1 MTMNNL
7 VQFIYE
13 SGICLAVLFALYWL
27 TLRKETY
34 FRFNRFYLLG
44 SIAVACLLP
53 LGNFS
58 LSVFSPEASS
68 AGILPQMA
76 EAFSIPELTFSE
88 GSAHTR
94 VWQPIALAIYLTVAV
109 LLMVRTILGIIRVS
123 MLKKEGRTIHKDTY
137 SIVFL
142 KQDIA
147 PFSFFNTIF
156 INEALIDNP
165 DKKHIVDHE
174 IIHIKQGH
182 TYDIIGIEFLLAISW
197 FNPFMWLLKAALRNT
212 HEYLADHGAIHKT
225 PSLAEYQALLLKQIS
240 GLSPL
245 PVTNSF
251 NSTIKN
257 RIKMMCRNNSSL
269 SAKLKPL
276 LLVPV
281 LTCLTLL
288 FACNENDLL
297 LESPESFDELVEEND
312 TQTEAAIAEE
322 EVFYIV
328 EEMPTF
334 NGGEPAMEF
343 RKYIAQNLRY
353 PVSATKIGT
362 EGRVIIQFAID
373 KDGKVVDA
381 VVVRSVD
388 PALDEEAVR
397 VVMSSPDWTPGK
409 QRGKAV
415 KVLFTFPINFIIP

>member
-1 MTMNNL
+1 MNSL
-7 VQFIYE
+7 VQFVYE

-53 LGNFS
+53 LGNFG

-68 AGILPQMA
+68 TGVLPPLV
-76 EAFSIPELTFSE
+76 EAIRIPELTFSE
-88 GSAHTR
+88 GSNTTWAWR
-94 VWQPIALAIYLTVAV
+94 PIVLAIYLTGAV

-123 MLKKEGRTIHKDTY
+123 MLKKEGRTIHEGAY
-137 SIVFL
+137 SLVFL
-142 KQDIA
+142 KQEIA
-147 PFSFFNTIF
+147 PFSFFRTIF
-156 INEALIDNP
+156 IHEVLIDNP
-165 DKKHIVDHE
+165 DKKHIIDHE

-182 TYDIIGIEFLLAISW
+182 TYDIICIEFLLAISW

-225 PSLAEYQALLLKQIS
+225 PSLAQYQAILLKQIS

-288 FACNENDLL
+288 FACNENEPI
-297 LESPESFDELVEEND
+297 LENPESFDPVVEED
-312 TQTEAAIAEE
+312 DIQKESVIAEDE
-322 EVFYIV
+322 IFYIV
-328 EEMPTF
+328 EVMPTF
-334 NGGEPAMEF
+334 NDGEPADEF
-343 RKYIAQNLRY
+343 RRYVAQNLRY
-353 PVSATKIGT
+353 PESAKEHGI
-362 EGRVIIQFAID
+362 EGRVVVQFAID
-373 KDGKVVDA
+373 KEGSVVNA

-388 PALDEEAVR
+388 PALDKEAVR
-397 VVMSSPDWTPGK
+397 VVMSSPEWTPGM
-409 QRGKAV
+409 QRGKEV
-415 KVLFTFPINFIIP
+415 KVLFTFPINFILP